1 MKKMFLSLLCAI
13 CALAANAQ
21 TYTNKPYQDRPPFGE
36 RKFYVATGFS
46 GLDLSFNDMEKWN
59 LDASLKGGYLF
70 QDNWM
75 VTAQAGYDWHQKA
88 HNAFTAGA
96 GLRYYIEQNGLYVG
110 LGANYVHKMHDYD
123 DLMPTINLGYAFFLN
138 RTVTIE
144 PELYYNQSL
153 KNHGDYSGFGF
164 RIGFGI
170 YFE

>member
-1 MKKMFLSLLCAI
+1 MKKIILSLLCAI
-13 CALAANAQ
+13 CALTVNAQ
-21 TYTNKPYQDRPPFGE
+21 SYINKTYQDRPPFGE
-36 RKFYVATGFS
+36 GKFYVGSSLS
-46 GLDLSFNDMEKWN
+46 GLDLRFTDLEKWN
-59 LDASLKGGYLF
+59 LDVSARTGYLF

-75 VTAQAGYDWHQKA
+75 ITTQLGYNWRQKA
-88 HNAFTAGA
+88 DNALTVGA
-96 GLRYYIEQNGLYVG
+96 GLRYYIEQNGLFAG
-110 LGANYVHKMHDYD
+110 LGVNYVHKSHGYD
-123 DLMPTINLGYAFFLN
+123 DLMPAVNFGYTFFLN

>member
-1 MKKMFLSLLCAI
+1 MKKIIFSLLCTV

-36 RKFYVATGFS
+36 GKFYVATAMS
-46 GLDLSFNDMEKWN
+46 GLDLRFNDFEKFN
-59 LDASLKGGYLF
+59 LNVMAKGGYLF

-75 VTAQAGYDWHQKA
+75 VTALAGYDWHKNA
-88 HNAFTAGA
+88 SNAFSAGA

-110 LGANYVHKMHDYD
+110 MGANYVHKWHDYD
-123 DLMPTINLGYAFFLN
+123 DLMPTVNLGYAFFLN

-144 PELYYNQSL
+144 PEVYYNQSL
-153 KNHGDYSGFGF
+153 KNHSDHSEIGF